1 MKKFLIALLI
11 CSILPTQLHAQ
22 DIIVK
27 KDGTIL
33 NVYNVEESSSSYFY
47 TLEPSSGSAVEKIAK
62 EDVFS
67 VKFANE
73 KNSTPT
79 NNNNIA
85 NKASKIEREA
95 VTANIVS
102 EDVDKKKGRIIK
114 ASTPDG
120 NVLNYA
126 VLSET
131 EHTLAVVKG
140 KYKEKE
146 YIIPEYVNIN
156 NIIYTVTEIDNRAFY
171 TKYGLTKVQFPM
183 TLKKL
188 GADAFSEC
196 KIERIILPEGLEE
209 IGPRAFVYNACNR
222 QVYEIYIP
230 STVKKIGD
238 HCFSNCGK
246 DTSYRGFCQA
256 YFSNMPAFI
265 TEGNCKSFGIDE
277 VAVKEYQKN
286 KK

>member
-33 NVYNVEESSSSYFY
+33 NVYNVEESSSSYYY
-47 TLEPSSGSAVEKIAK
+47 TLEPSSGSAVEKIPK

-67 VKFANE
+67 VKINGITSKQTDNSNTE
-73 KNSTPT
+73 K
-79 NNNNIA
+79 
-85 NKASKIEREA
+85 KASNFEREA
-95 VTANIVS
+95 VTANKVS
-102 EDVDKKKGRIIK
+102 EYVHKKKGRIIK

-120 NVLNYA
+120 HVLDYA

-131 EHTLAVVKG
+131 EHTLTIVKG
-140 KYKEKE
+140 EYHEKE
-146 YIIPEYVNIN
+146 YVIPEYVNIN
-156 NIIYTVTEIDNRAFY
+156 NIIYTVTEIDKEGFFY
-171 TKYGLTKVQFPM
+171 ENTVTKVQFPM
-183 TLKKL
+183 TLKKI
-188 GADAFSEC
+188 GTNAFAGC
-196 KIERIILPEGLEE
+196 KIERIKLPEGVEE
-209 IGPRAFVYNACNR
+209 IGSHAFSLNACNH
-222 QVYEIYIP
+222 QVLEIYIP
-230 STVKKIGD
+230 SSVIKLGED
-238 HCFSNCGK
+238 CFKFCGK

>member
-1 MKKFLIALLI
+1 M
-11 CSILPTQLHAQ
+11 
-22 DIIVK
+22 K

-120 NVLNYA
+120 HLLNYA
-126 VLSET
+126 VLSEA
-131 EHTLAVVKG
+131 ERTLTVVKG
-140 KYKEKE
+140 EYHEKE
-146 YIIPEYVNIN
+146 YVIPEYVNIN
-156 NIIYTVTEIDNRAFY
+156 NIIYTVTEIDKEGFFY
-171 TKYGLTKVQFPM
+171 ENTVTKVQFPT
-183 TLKKL
+183 TLKKIGNL
-188 GADAFSEC
+188 AFSLC
-196 KIERIILPEGLEE
+196 NIERIILPEGLEE
-209 IGPRAFVYNACNR
+209 ICSNAFYLNSRTHHVI
-222 QVYEIYIP
+222 EIYIP
-230 STVKKIGD
+230 SSVKKIGEKS
-238 HCFSNCGK
+238 FFKCGSGK
-246 DTSYRGFCQA
+246 NRSIRGFCQA
-256 YFSNMPAFI
+256 YFSNMPDFI
-265 TEGNCKSFGIDE
+265 TEENCKDFGIDE
-277 VAVKEYQKN
+277 VAVKEFHKN